1 MLQSG
6 LYILGLNQTYL
17 AHIIAIA
24 MAFSAVQE
32 QPEFLLRFPFYHD
45 HEEDVTLVGGGPL
58 NQSYD
63 FRPGPRQHTRLRTT
77 WLDQD
82 NSGDFD
88 PDCEHF
94 PPKAAV
100 ASKRQRLQCSG
111 EESGRSETKKPKLF
125 SWHSGRH
132 HGHSCPITIT
142 LKSDRGAA
150 LLRYLSKFHDNWPET
165 GSAEQKE
172 QNFTELSLGSIKPQR
187 LRQRN
192 KILSDSTSLE
202 ATLNDNLLPLA
213 DVTLGHPAARGCKG
227 CFEINSPCSL
237 LKEGERYP
245 CFDCREDNIDCEL
258 ILSPPK
264 KRQCESCRRR
274 KIVCSYR
281 ISDDHSKPCQDCTKS
296 GYNCVAGPYN
306 GRTRTGPSLDQDFNQ
321 FIPTPERP
329 FKSCTECR
337 RSRKS
342 CSLLSHPGYSDCNR
356 CNALGQHCT
365 FEAVVADA
373 KRTVRTQE
381 IKVSKS
387 FDDGDKATTSA
398 VARITKTIKTRLTHP
413 ILFNYEA
420 SDDDCS
426 PCHWCEDQIYG
437 ILGLE
442 QVHVEVIDSQ
452 DGQGYIE
459 VEGGHTAV
467 GKSPSRMCGMCTC
480 ERLRITACTTHE
492 LEQIQDADLDA
503 INPDTVMEWMTPG
516 LSDSAPFEWC
526 SLCPRAANFACC
538 SPATVEDGADKGES
552 GCGLKL
558 CHDCACNLITE
569 HEGNLTKLITAMEE
583 DNDITIFEMRADINF
598 LRSDGHLLSR
608 MYAGR

>member
-1 MLQSG
+1 
-6 LYILGLNQTYL
+6 
-17 AHIIAIA
+17 

-63 FRPGPRQHTRLRTT
+63 FRPGPRQYTRLRTT

-82 NSGDFD
+82 KSGDFD

-100 ASKRQRLQCSG
+100 ASKRQRPQCSG

-150 LLRYLSKFHDNWPET
+150 LLRYLSNFHDNWPET

-202 ATLNDNLLPLA
+202 ATLDDNLLPLA
-213 DVTLGHPAARGCKG
+213 DITLGHPAARGCKG
-227 CFEINSPCSL
+227 CFEINSPWKTTLTANSSCHL
-237 LKEGERYP
+237 LKSGNVRAVGEG
-245 CFDCREDNIDCEL
+245 
-258 ILSPPK
+258 K
-264 KRQCESCRRR
+264 SCAPTAFLTIIQSHV
-274 KIVCSYR
+274 KTVPNLATTALLVHI
-281 ISDDHSKPCQDCTKS
+281 
-296 GYNCVAGPYN
+296 
-306 GRTRTGPSLDQDFNQ
+306 TGG
-321 FIPTPERP
+321 PERDHLLT
-329 FKSCTECR
+329 KIST
-337 RSRKS
+337 
-342 CSLLSHPGYSDCNR
+342 SLFRPPNVHLSHVQSAVGPGNLARYFLIPGIVIVIAATR
-356 CNALGQHCT
+356 W
-365 FEAVVADA
+365 
-373 KRTVRTQE
+373 E

-569 HEGNLTKLITAMEE
+569 HEGNLTKLIAAMEE